1 MKMRI
6 VILLTLIAGLVG
18 VQGCRT
24 GGEWFAKSGKSAR
37 KQTFHDKETE
47 VVPFFAVI
55 DNTPYKRN
63 QSQFSWD

>member
-6 VILLTLIAGLVG
+6 VILLILIAGLVG

-24 GGEWFAKSGKSAR
+24 GGEWFPKSGKPAR

-47 VVPFFAVI
+47 VVPFLTVTGEDAYDI
-55 DNTPYKRN
+55 D
-63 QSQFSWD
+63 